1 MTVLAGGGIVE
12 RDGAILLVHR
22 PRYDDWTFPKGKLES
37 SDESLEACALREVWE
52 ETGFVCELGAELAQT
67 SYIDRKGRPKEVRY
81 WRMAISTGDFEP
93 TDEVDEIR
101 FATADEA
108 RALLSYERDLAVL
121 EAALGDR

>member
-1 MTVLAGGGIVE
+1 MTVLAGGGVVE
-12 RDGAILLVHR
+12 LDGAVLLVHR
-22 PRYDDWTFPKGKLES
+22 PRYDDWTFPKGKLEP

-67 SYIDRKGRPKEVRY
+67 AYIDRKGRPKEVRY
-81 WRMAISTGDFEP
+81 WRMVISSGDFEP

-108 RALLSYERDLAVL
+108 RALLSYERDLTVL
-121 EAALGDR
+121 EAAFGGG